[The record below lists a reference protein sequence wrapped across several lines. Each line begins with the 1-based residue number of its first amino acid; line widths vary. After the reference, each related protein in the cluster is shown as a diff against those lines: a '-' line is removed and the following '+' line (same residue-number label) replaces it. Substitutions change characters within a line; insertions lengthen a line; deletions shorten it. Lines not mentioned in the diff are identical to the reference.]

1 MSSLILRTASVF
13 LLALI
18 LIFSA
23 WILLRGHNSPG
34 GGFIAG
40 LMTASAFALYLIA
53 HGAARL
59 RRILF
64 LKLEIMLGLG
74 LLSALG
80 SGFVGLL
87 TGRPFLTTE
96 WTRTFYFKSV
106 PLTFGTPLLFDF
118 GIYLVVVS
126 SVLIMILALKEI
138 R

>member
-1 MSSLILRTASVF
+1 MSSLILRTASIF

-18 LIFSA
+18 LIFSV

-64 LKLEIMLGLG
+64 LKLEVMLGVG
-74 LLSALG
+74 VLSALG
-80 SGFVGLL
+80 SGFIGLFR
-87 TGRPFLTTE
+87 GKPFLTAE
-96 WTRTFYFKSV
+96 WTRTFYFKSMS
-106 PLTFGTPLLFDF
+106 LTFGTPLLFDC